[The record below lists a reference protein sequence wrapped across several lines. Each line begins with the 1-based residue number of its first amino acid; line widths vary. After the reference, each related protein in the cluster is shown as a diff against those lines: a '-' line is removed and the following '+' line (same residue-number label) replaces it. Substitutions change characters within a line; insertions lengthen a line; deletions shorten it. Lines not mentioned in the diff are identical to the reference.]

1 MSVQK
6 IQDQNRPGK
15 KAVRSSA
22 KSAKKSLSKRD
33 RRRRW
38 LTVGLGL
45 TAVGVVSAAAGAL
58 LAFSLS
64 ATPLRQA
71 RLTPEEAAIFGDEA
85 ISTQNLKL
93 PALTRPVNILIVGTK
108 VLASDLDR
116 PLEESGHDAL
126 VDSFE
131 GLADT
136 MLLLRFDP
144 NADKLTLLSIP
155 RDTRAY
161 IEGYGVAKINDTNYI
176 GGPAL
181 TAKTVSN
188 LLEGVQIDRYV
199 RLNVQGVEKLID
211 ALGGVRVYV
220 PKDMKYTDNTQHL
233 YIDLKQGEQLLNG
246 DQAMQFLRF
255 RYDQYGDLGRVQ
267 RQQMLLRAAI
277 EQLLKPNT
285 IVRIPKLLKI
295 VQSHI
300 DTNLSVEELVAL
312 AGFAAQTDRSQVE
325 MLIVPGD
332 FNGDGRHGVSYWLP
346 SRRGIRE
353 MMAKHFD
360 QGYSEVESTSPA
372 YLNVAIQDSTG
383 DPGAAQA
390 LVAKLNEAG
399 YQNVYIDAN
408 WHEALEETRVVA
420 QKGDRDSAEALQT
433 TLGLGEVRVEST
445 GVLNSDITIQLGRDW
460 LKTQKSRGDFVN
472 QKPHNN
478 SFDRG

>member
-1 MSVQK
+1 VSVQK
-6 IQDQNRPGK
+6 VQDQNRSGK
-15 KAVRSSA
+15 KAVRPSTR
-22 KSAKKSLSKRD
+22 KSLSTRD
-33 RRRRW
+33 RQRRW
-38 LTVGLGL
+38 LAVGLGL
-45 TAVGVVSAAAGAL
+45 TTVGVVSAAAGAL

-126 VDSFE
+126 VDSFN

-136 MLLLRFDP
+136 LLLLRFDP
-144 NADKLTLLSIP
+144 GTDKLTLLSIP
-155 RDTRAY
+155 RDTQAN

-181 TAKTVSN
+181 TAKTISN
-188 LLEGVQIDRYV
+188 LLEGVQIDRYI

-233 YIDLKQGEQLLNG
+233 YIDLKQGEQHLNG
-246 DQAMQFLRF
+246 NQAMQFLRF
-255 RYDQYGDLGRVQ
+255 RYDQFGDLGRVQ

-285 IVRIPKLLKI
+285 IVRIPKILKVI
-295 VQSHI
+295 QSHI
-300 DTNLSVEELVAL
+300 DTNLSVEELIAL
-312 AGFAAQTDRSQVE
+312 AGFGAQTDRSNVE

-332 FNGDGRHGVSYWLP
+332 FNGDGRHGTSYWLP
-346 SRRGIRE
+346 NHRGIRE
-353 MMAKHFD
+353 MMAKHFE
-360 QGYSEVESTSPA
+360 QGYSEVESTLPA

-383 DPGAAQA
+383 DPSAVQS
-390 LVAKLNEAG
+390 LVAKLNAAG
-399 YQNVYIDAN
+399 YSNVYVDRN
-408 WHEALEETRVVA
+408 WHELLDTTRIVA
-420 QKGDRDSAEALQT
+420 QKGDRNSAETLQT
-433 TLGLGEVRVEST
+433 TLELGEVRVEST
-445 GVLNSDITIQLGRDW
+445 GVLNSDITIQLGKDW
-460 LKTQKSRGDFVN
+460 LKMQKSQGGLVN
-472 QKPHNN
+472 KKPHT
-478 SFDRG
+478 SFLDRG